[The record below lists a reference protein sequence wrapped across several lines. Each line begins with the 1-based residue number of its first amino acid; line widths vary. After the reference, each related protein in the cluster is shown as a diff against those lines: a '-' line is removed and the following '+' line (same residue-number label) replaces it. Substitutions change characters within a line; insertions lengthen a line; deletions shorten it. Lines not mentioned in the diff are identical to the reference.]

1 MEKRYIGIDL
11 HRNRFTCCIR
21 LEKERTYVTEWAL
34 EDLERFARKLRPSD
48 EVAVEYLGGRR
59 SITDNSTFG
68 ESPEASNGTNVEGY
82 GQVYTRT
89 IAQSLTGPV
98 AFSVSI
104 IGIFATGATLM
115 WGGEMNE
122 FARRAALMGLIVAVI
137 VFATNIQHFNQSFTA

>member
-1 MEKRYIGIDL
+1 VTLLKRKPVFPIVLLWLLAATAVRAATTGALPWETPL
-11 HRNRFTCCIR
+11 H
-21 LEKERTYVTEWAL
+21 
-34 EDLERFARKLRPSD
+34 
-48 EVAVEYLGGRR
+48 
-59 SITDNSTFG
+59 
-68 ESPEASNGTNVEGY
+68 
-82 GQVYTRT
+82 T

-137 VFATNIQHFNQSFTA
+137 VFATNIMATAFGVTGAVV

>member
-1 MEKRYIGIDL
+1 VTLLKRKPVFPIVLLWLLAATVVRAATTGALPWETPL
-11 HRNRFTCCIR
+11 H
-21 LEKERTYVTEWAL
+21 
-34 EDLERFARKLRPSD
+34 
-48 EVAVEYLGGRR
+48 
-59 SITDNSTFG
+59 
-68 ESPEASNGTNVEGY
+68 
-82 GQVYTRT
+82 T

-137 VFATNIQHFNQSFTA
+137 VFATNIMATAFGVTGAVI

>member
-1 MEKRYIGIDL
+1 VTLRKRKPALPLGIIWL
-11 HRNRFTCCIR
+11 
-21 LEKERTYVTEWAL
+21 
-34 EDLERFARKLRPSD
+34 FAAAILQ
-48 EVAVEYLGGRR
+48 A
-59 SITDNSTFG
+59 
-68 ESPEASNGTNVEGY
+68 GTTGTLPWE
-82 GQVYTRT
+82 TPLRT

-137 VFATNIQHFNQSFTA
+137 VFATNIMSTAFGVTGAVV

>member
-1 MEKRYIGIDL
+1 VTFVKRKPTFPI
-11 HRNRFTCCIR
+11 
-21 LEKERTYVTEWAL
+21 AL
-34 EDLERFARKLRPSD
+34 FWLFAAT
-48 EVAVEYLGGRR
+48 VAR
-59 SITDNSTFG
+59 
-68 ESPEASNGTNVEGY
+68 AGTTGTLPWETPL
-82 GQVYTRT
+82 QT

-137 VFATNIQHFNQSFTA
+137 VFATNIMATAFGVNGAVV

>member
-1 MEKRYIGIDL
+1 MVILKRKPTIPVALLGLFAAVVAKAGTTGGLPWEAPL
-11 HRNRFTCCIR
+11 H
-21 LEKERTYVTEWAL
+21 
-34 EDLERFARKLRPSD
+34 
-48 EVAVEYLGGRR
+48 
-59 SITDNSTFG
+59 
-68 ESPEASNGTNVEGY
+68 
-82 GQVYTRT
+82 T

-137 VFATNIQHFNQSFTA
+137 VFSTNIMASAFGVTGAVV

>member
-1 MEKRYIGIDL
+1 MIVIQRKAL
-11 HRNRFTCCIR
+11 FTAPWIW
-21 LEKERTYVTEWAL
+21 LL
-34 EDLERFARKLRPSD
+34 LSG
-48 EVAVEYLGGRR
+48 VA
-59 SITDNSTFG
+59 T
-68 ESPEASNGTNVEGY
+68 AGTTGTMPWEGPL
-82 GQVYTRT
+82 RT

-137 VFATNIQHFNQSFTA
+137 VFATNIMASAFGVTGAVV

>member
-1 MEKRYIGIDL
+1 MTLVKRKPTIPIALIWLLAATVARAGGIG
-11 HRNRFTCCIR
+11 
-21 LEKERTYVTEWAL
+21 AL
-34 EDLERFARKLRPSD
+34 PW
-48 EVAVEYLGGRR
+48 
-59 SITDNSTFG
+59 
-68 ESPEASNGTNVEGY
+68 EGPL
-82 GQVYTRT
+82 QT

-137 VFATNIQHFNQSFTA
+137 VFATNIMASAFGVTGAVV